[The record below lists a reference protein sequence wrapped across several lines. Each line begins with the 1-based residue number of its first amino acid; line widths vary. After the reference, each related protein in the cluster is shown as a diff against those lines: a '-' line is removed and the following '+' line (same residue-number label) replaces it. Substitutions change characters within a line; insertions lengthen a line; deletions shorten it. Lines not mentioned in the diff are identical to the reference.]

1 MSLWKRKQETPP
13 PPPPQPTPQ
22 PVPQPVPQQV
32 TQPQPTTPQQNADD
46 FTEVP
51 VTDFQEVTPQPTGQE
66 PTAGTQATAPVD
78 EFVAVDQPQTQPL
91 PPAPQTVP
99 EADTMQMVT
108 GAPSVSTIGG
118 MERLDNV
125 ERTLNDVVNRLNS
138 LDKFTESVKGD
149 IKTVKESIS
158 SMESTMR
165 ELTSLYDLIS
175 SQINPFI
182 DIDIAKG
189 KEDVKTQD
197 EVVQAEL
204 DAIFEKPESQTS
216 EELPEEMQIDTGIP
230 PAVQAQPQQIQISQL
245 APPPRVARLTEIG
258 ADPMCWVAL
267 LRWIEFLLERV
278 KRDQLSSLLSH
289 YVKIGWISEGIRSQ
303 IISEIRGIKP
313 TPTMVSGLE
322 ASKTTKD
329 GDVVMAYQKETLRT
343 EETQIRAED
352 DWKLTIDDHLKSLI
366 FIERIRG
373 TEISK
378 DKLEELERDFAKLK
392 KSVSSFYS
400 L

>member
-1 MSLWKRKQETPP
+1 MDEFTPAD
-13 PPPPQPTPQ
+13 QPAAT
-22 PVPQPVPQQV
+22 
-32 TQPQPTTPQQNADD
+32 TTTP
-46 FTEVP
+46 
-51 VTDFQEVTPQPTGQE
+51 
-66 PTAGTQATAPVD
+66 APV
-78 EFVAVDQPQTQPL
+78 QTGMDAISML
-91 PPAPQTVP
+91 
-99 EADTMQMVT
+99 T
-108 GAPSVSTIGG
+108 GAPEVSSIGG

-149 IKTVKESIS
+149 IKTVKDSIS
-158 SMESTMR
+158 SMEGTMR

-189 KEDVKTQD
+189 KEDDKTQD

-204 DAIFEKPESQTS
+204 DAIFEKPEGQQGD
-216 EELPEEMQIDTGIP
+216 ELPEEMAADTVMPGMP
-230 PAVQAQPQQIQISQL
+230 PAEMQGQPQQVQVAQL
-245 APPPRVARLTEIG
+245 APVPRIARLTEIG
-258 ADPMCWVAL
+258 ADPMCWIAL

-278 KRDQLSSLLSH
+278 KRDQLSGLLSH

-303 IISEIRGIKP
+303 VISEIRGIKP
-313 TPTMVSGLE
+313 TTAMVGGLE
-322 ASKTTKD
+322 ATKTTKD

-343 EETQIRAED
+343 DESPMRAED

-378 DKLEELERDFAKLK
+378 ERLEELERDFAKLK
-392 KSVSSFYS
+392 KSVSSFYAI
-400 L
+400 

>member
-22 PVPQPVPQQV
+22 AVPQA
-32 TQPQPTTPQQNADD
+32 TQPSQPAQPTPPQQNADD

-51 VTDFQEVTPQPTGQE
+51 LTDFQEVPPSPQPSQQGST
-66 PTAGTQATAPVD
+66 PSGTQLPAPTD
-78 EFVAVDQPQTQPL
+78 EFVAVEQPAQPTTQNI
-91 PPAPQTVP
+91 P
-99 EADTMQMVT
+99 EIDTMQMVT
-108 GAPSVSTIGG
+108 GAPTVSTLGG

-189 KEDVKTQD
+189 KEEEKTQE

-204 DAIFEKPESQTS
+204 DAIFEKPEGQTS
-216 EELPEEMQIDTGIP
+216 EELPEEMPVDTTLPTEIQP
-230 PAVQAQPQQIQISQL
+230 PPQQVQVSQL
-245 APPPRVARLTEIG
+245 APLPRVARLTEIG

-289 YVKIGWISEGIRSQ
+289 YVKIGWISDGIRSQ

-343 EETQIRAED
+343 EEAQIRAED